1 MTAPTFKRCPCGA
14 QYTGSE
20 WLALEYVGR
29 MDDGEGG
36 YLALRN
42 CACGSTISVDADD
55 EAHEA
60 AGQRLDAAAPW
71 LRRLTRDVVVGT
83 LPTPAEV
90 SRMAGVDHG

>member
-1 MTAPTFKRCPCGA
+1 MTAPAFKRCGCGRA
-14 QYTGSE
+14 FTGAE

-29 MDDGEGG
+29 MDDCAGG

-42 CACGSTISVDADD
+42 CVCGSTISVDADD

-71 LRRLTRDVVVGT
+71 LRRLTRDVVGGT

-90 SRMAGVDHG
+90 AQMAEVARG